1 MKPFSRRP
9 WSFPFPGIPEN
20 RRKKSVKGWQSS
32 WRKMLK
38 KGYSSDRVVAGK
50 TYSTFVDNM
59 SHSNS
64 IDEQS
69 ATLSRKSST
78 ASLQQQPRQLPATM
92 SSSSFNP
99 KSLPSAPS
107 TSSFQR
113 HYAKPPVVP
122 TTTSPLHHRENFVAG
137 TGSYSRS
144 FFLGRK
150 CPDRPRKTETLV
162 AF

>member
-1 MKPFSRRP
+1 
-9 WSFPFPGIPEN
+9 
-20 RRKKSVKGWQSS
+20 
-32 WRKMLK
+32 MLK

-144 FFLGRK
+144 FFS
-150 CPDRPRKTETLV
+150 RPKMSGSTSKNRNTCCFL
-162 AF
+162 A

>member
-1 MKPFSRRP
+1 
-9 WSFPFPGIPEN
+9 
-20 RRKKSVKGWQSS
+20 
-32 WRKMLK
+32 MLK

-64 IDEQS
+64 IDDN
-69 ATLSRKSST
+69 AANMSRKSST
-78 ASLQQQPRQLPATM
+78 ASLQQQPRPLPTTM

-144 FFLGRK
+144 FYFAAENVRIDADADADVERLK
-150 CPDRPRKTETLV
+150 HLLLFSRKTWMYSLNLSGSKN
-162 AF
+162 